1 MDDAREPNRKR
12 LRRSQVIMVDDEE
25 VSEEDEEEHAV
36 TRIMGR
42 RDRDSTIQ
50 YLVQWEDRTSLWKS
64 ADELGNC
71 AEMVA
76 AYDMYIEK
84 HPDQSTPYAA
94 FVAMDMSSIKLL
106 GDNHKDDCAL
116 HALQMAFELMG
127 GFEETSGRLK
137 ELSEA
142 YLARM
147 VISDSRR
154 QGGLK
159 FGQLTK
165 FLENEVPRT
174 GWRVNKNAFMKN
186 RYKGTGTGPYGVAQ
200 LAWRDQDPL
209 EDGVYLVYA
218 LKRNQRGHVV
228 AMQKSEGT
236 MVVREDGVTQG
247 IMTQTWMRTI
257 CFVRRIMVELA

>member
-1 MDDAREPNRKR
+1 
-12 LRRSQVIMVDDEE
+12 
-25 VSEEDEEEHAV
+25 
-36 TRIMGR
+36 
-42 RDRDSTIQ
+42 
-50 YLVQWEDRTSLWKS
+50 
-64 ADELGNC
+64 
-71 AEMVA
+71 
-76 AYDMYIEK
+76 
-84 HPDQSTPYAA
+84 
-94 FVAMDMSSIKLL
+94 
-106 GDNHKDDCAL
+106 
-116 HALQMAFELMG
+116 
-127 GFEETSGRLK
+127 
-137 ELSEA
+137 
-142 YLARM
+142 M

-159 FGQLTK
+159 FGQLTQ
-165 FLENEVPRT
+165 FLKNEVPRT